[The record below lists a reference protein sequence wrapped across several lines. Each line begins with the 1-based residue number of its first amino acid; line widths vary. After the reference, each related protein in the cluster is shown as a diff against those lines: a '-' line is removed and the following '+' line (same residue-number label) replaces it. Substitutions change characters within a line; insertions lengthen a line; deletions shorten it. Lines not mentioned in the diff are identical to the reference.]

1 MSNPFADRPIP
12 RFLTL
17 SSLALVAVALAL
29 AGLGSLTGIGTTTA
43 AAATPLE
50 SRALRFE
57 DGPDGS
63 IVVLERAVT
72 LSVIQPGSDG
82 FIRGAL
88 RGLARER
95 RLRGIGPEVPF
106 ELTRWSDGRF
116 SLTDPA
122 TSQSIDLTAFGADN
136 HAAFASLLAL
146 PVRSAQLTPDSP

>member
-12 RFLTL
+12 RFMTL
-17 SSLALVAVALAL
+17 SSLALVVTALAL
-29 AGLGSLTGIGTTTA
+29 AGLGRLTGVGTTTSVVSA
-43 AAATPLE
+43 PPE
-50 SRALRFE
+50 SRAQRFE
-57 DGPDGS
+57 DGANGS
-63 IVVLERAVT
+63 IVVLEQADT
-72 LSVIQPGSDG
+72 LTVIEPGRDG

-122 TSQSIDLTAFGADN
+122 TGQTIDLAAFGADN
-136 HAAFASLLAL
+136 LAAFASLLTL
-146 PVRSAQLTPDSP
+146 PIRSAQLGPESP